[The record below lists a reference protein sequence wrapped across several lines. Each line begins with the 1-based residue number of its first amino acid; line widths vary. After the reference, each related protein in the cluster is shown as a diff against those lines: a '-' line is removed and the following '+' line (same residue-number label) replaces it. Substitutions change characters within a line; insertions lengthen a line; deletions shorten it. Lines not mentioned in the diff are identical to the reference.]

1 MPGNRLP
8 LRPGLRSS
16 RSAAVAISIGALV
29 ALIITSG
36 PLPAGASGTPG
47 LHHVFRT
54 AKLAFTGDILPHRR
68 VVTFARQHAR
78 NAPRPNQFPLTTPL
92 PEMYGASEV
101 TEYPEYDFVPM
112 FEEVAEELRSA
123 DLAICHLETTISPLS
138 PTGFPRFRAP
148 PELVAAI
155 AESGWDGC
163 SVASNH
169 AFDYGTDG
177 VALTLEA
184 LARHGVS
191 HTGTAT
197 SPESGGA
204 AHYRVN
210 GIHVGHLSYT
220 YGLNGISLPL
230 HEPWWVDLIATDAIV
245 NDAIAAREEGAEF
258 IVASMHWGTEY
269 QRMPDAYQK
278 RIARAIAETGLVDLL
293 VGHHAHVLQ
302 PIDRIGEMW
311 VAYGLGNF
319 VSNQYWGTTRDGAIL
334 HIEIGDGPDGLVVRR
349 VTYTPTWV
357 DRTVMKVVPVADHL
371 LDPGLGPWRRTT
383 LQRSWAATV
392 GTLGALGARA
402 LGVQPNASCCPES
415 RVLTVEK

>member
-1 MPGNRLP
+1 M
-8 LRPGLRSS
+8 
-16 RSAAVAISIGALV
+16 
-29 ALIITSG
+29 
-36 PLPAGASGTPG
+36 
-47 LHHVFRT
+47 FRT
-54 AKLAFTGDILPHRR
+54 AELAFTGDILPHRR

-78 NAPRPNQFPLTTPL
+78 NAPLPSQSPLTTHL
-92 PEMYGASEV
+92 PEIYGASEV
-101 TEYPEYDFVPM
+101 TQNPEYDFVPV
-112 FEEVAEELRSA
+112 FEEIAGELERA
-123 DLAICHLETTISPLS
+123 DLAICHLETTISPLR

-163 SVASNH
+163 SLASNH
-169 AFDYGTDG
+169 AFDYGTEG

-191 HTGTAT
+191 HTGTAI
-197 SPESGGA
+197 SPDSGGA
-204 AHYRVN
+204 AHYHVN

-220 YGLNGISLPL
+220 YGLNGIRLPQ
-230 HEPWWVDLIATDAIV
+230 HEPWWVDLIATDAIAT
-245 NDAIAAREEGAEF
+245 DAAAARQEGAEF

-278 RIARAIAETGLVDLL
+278 RIAQAIADTGLVDLL

-319 VSNQYWGTTRDGAIL
+319 VSNQYWGTTQDGAIL
-334 HIEIGDGPDGLVVRR
+334 NIEIGDSPDGLAVRR
-349 VTYTPTWV
+349 VTYTPTRV

-371 LDPGLGPWRRTT
+371 LDPDLDSWRRTT

-392 GTLGALGARA
+392 DTFGALGAGS
-402 LGVQPNASCCPES
+402 LGVRPNDSCCPGS
-415 RVLTVEK
+415 PILTVEK